1 MAVMKLARWGG
12 LSREGR
18 SRAELGA
25 QLTIAGGWASGFW
38 FGAWVWLCHFLCHGH
53 QRGAGL
59 RGVWNQLLGTQD

>member
-1 MAVMKLARWGG
+1 MVRQPRGPAVAVMKLARWGG

-38 FGAWVWLCHFLCHGH
+38 FGAWEWL
-53 QRGAGL
+53 
-59 RGVWNQLLGTQD
+59 